1 MKDLF
6 VPNRFIGKTCIVTGA
21 ESGIGKATAHRFY
34 QEGAAVFALGLDE
47 TAGRKWITEARV
59 EGRKLEFIRTDIS
72 NSKDVSEAVNRIGK
86 EQGKI
91 DVLVNNAAIF
101 NYKKVHELDE
111 ADWDRVMAVNVKG
124 AYLMSK
130 FVIPF
135 MKIDGGAIVN
145 VASVHAFA
153 TMDSVPAYAASKG
166 AIVALSRQMAI
177 DYITDGIRVNS
188 VVVGGVKT
196 QMSLQH
202 AASLGQSLDDLGFV
216 EDRKTLGRTAQP
228 EEIAAGITYL
238 ASDDASFVVGSA
250 FLIDGGLTAD
260 L

>member
-1 MKDLF
+1 
-6 VPNRFIGKTCIVTGA
+6 
-21 ESGIGKATAHRFY
+21 
-34 QEGAAVFALGLDE
+34 
-47 TAGRKWITEARV
+47 
-59 EGRKLEFIRTDIS
+59 
-72 NSKDVSEAVNRIGK
+72 
-86 EQGKI
+86 
-91 DVLVNNAAIF
+91 
-101 NYKKVHELDE
+101 
-111 ADWDRVMAVNVKG
+111 
-124 AYLMSK
+124 
-130 FVIPF
+130 

-216 EDRKTLGRTAQP
+216 EDRKKLGRTAQP

-238 ASDDASFVVGSA
+238 ASEDASFVVGSA

>member
-1 MKDLF
+1 
-6 VPNRFIGKTCIVTGA
+6 
-21 ESGIGKATAHRFY
+21 
-34 QEGAAVFALGLDE
+34 
-47 TAGRKWITEARV
+47 
-59 EGRKLEFIRTDIS
+59 
-72 NSKDVSEAVNRIGK
+72 
-86 EQGKI
+86 
-91 DVLVNNAAIF
+91 
-101 NYKKVHELDE
+101 
-111 ADWDRVMAVNVKG
+111 
-124 AYLMSK
+124 
-130 FVIPF
+130 
-135 MKIDGGAIVN
+135 
-145 VASVHAFA
+145 
-153 TMDSVPAYAASKG
+153 
-166 AIVALSRQMAI
+166 MAI